1 MFCPI
6 FIIFAADT
14 NSYTHFMNFKSF
26 NIVLVLLLAAVQ
38 GVWAQQTETFSVV
51 TLNVDGLPQKIWFAN
66 VNADGPGSA
75 GSVRIGQ
82 YLQKKDY
89 DLVFVQEDFNYHE
102 ELTILLEE
110 DYRFDT
116 WSGDVGVDGHS
127 IDLLHLQNHRFECD
141 GLGAFL
147 KNNIVMADVQ
157 RTPWTGAFGKFSHA
171 FDEMVTK
178 GFRRYLV
185 TLPGGT
191 ELIVYNMHMD
201 AGDEADEKEGND
213 GADREARQSEW
224 QQLKDDVLA
233 HLDTRPVIVVGDLN
247 SYYCRDQIKAKF
259 IDAIAESGKG
269 VAKDVWVELEKKGEY
284 PAPKDGII
292 CCETDGNIL
301 DGEVLDKIIY
311 INPTSGTNIKPLS
324 YSLDQEGYKRDG
336 KMLGDHFPLAAT
348 FMVDDGKST
357 GIHALDDEN
366 DAVKVVY
373 YNLNGQRIDY
383 PAKGIYVESKG
394 KDTRKRIIK

>member
-1 MFCPI
+1 MFAKLKQSLSSNLTAGQQ
-6 FIIFAADT
+6 AALDAMLNGQNVFLT
-14 NSYTHFMNFKSF
+14 GDAGTGKSF
-26 NIVLVLLLAAVQ
+26 VLQEFLNKVSRRKNVICCAPTGIAALRLKN
-38 GVWAQQTETFSVV
+38 GSTIHRAFR
-51 TLNVDGLPQKIWFAN
+51 LPFLQAYDYHKHIHPTDEIL
-66 VNADGPGSA
+66 NADIIVIDEISMCR
-75 GSVRIGQ
+75 VD
-82 YLQKKDY
+82 LFDY
-89 DLVFVQEDFNYHE
+89 IAEV
-102 ELTILLEE
+102 I
-110 DYRFDT
+110 
-116 WSGDVGVDGHS
+116 
-127 IDLLHLQNHRFECD
+127 FEAND
-141 GLGAFL
+141 
-147 KNNIVMADVQ
+147 K
-157 RTPWTGAFGKFSHA
+157 TGY
-171 FDEMVTK
+171 E
-178 GFRRYLV
+178 
-185 TLPGGT
+185 
-191 ELIVYNMHMD
+191 
-201 AGDEADEKEGND
+201 
-213 GADREARQSEW
+213 RQ
-224 QQLKDDVLA
+224 
-233 HLDTRPVIVVGDLN
+233 VIVVGDLN